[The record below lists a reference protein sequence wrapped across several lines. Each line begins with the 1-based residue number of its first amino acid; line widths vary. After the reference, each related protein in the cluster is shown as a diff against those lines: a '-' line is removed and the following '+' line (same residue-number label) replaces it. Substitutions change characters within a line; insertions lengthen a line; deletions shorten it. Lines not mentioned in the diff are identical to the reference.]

1 MNNISIIRRVLKV
14 DWLSSWL
21 STWAHCLWF
30 LINLWIRAELS
41 HVLLWFYYESDSSK
55 SFIFSG
61 NILDTFENI
70 PFCHRIF
77 ISILICSILKWSA
90 MSLPLQYAVL
100 CGALTTFWTNY
111 ILVRSVYLEYFFFM
125 LILPHLLVWFPYMT
139 GLFLKGQDG
148 IRIHRLTKLFT
159 RFPQGILH
167 SHLHSHNCQTTL
179 TYILSSTIATTFI

>member
-61 NILDTFENI
+61 NILVTFENI

-125 LILPHLLVWFPYMT
+125 LILPHLLVC
-139 GLFLKGQDG
+139 KG
-148 IRIHRLTKLFT
+148 
-159 RFPQGILH
+159 PQT
-167 SHLHSHNCQTTL
+167 C
-179 TYILSSTIATTFI
+179 STIHDWSVFKRAGWNTDS